1 VVDNGLCT
9 PTKLHIWTSI
19 EAEAETG
26 DEVKTEKTVVGVR
39 MGFMQVNVL
48 QLR

>member
-1 VVDNGLCT
+1 VVDNGL
-9 PTKLHIWTSI
+9 WTLM

-26 DEVKTEKTVVGVR
+26 GEVKTEKTVVAVR
-39 MGFMQVNVL
+39 MGLMQVNVL